1 MITIIQTKVFQR
13 WLTRL
18 PDRNAR
24 LIINER
30 LFRLSNG
37 LSSDVEPVGEGVGEL
52 RIHYGPGYR
61 VYFLKRGTA
70 VIILLC
76 GGNKSSQR
84 RDIRR
89 AKRLAQQWRKDHA

>member
-13 WLTRL
+13 WPTRL

-61 VYFLKRGTA
+61 VYFLTRGTA

-76 GGNKSSQR
+76 GGNKSSQP